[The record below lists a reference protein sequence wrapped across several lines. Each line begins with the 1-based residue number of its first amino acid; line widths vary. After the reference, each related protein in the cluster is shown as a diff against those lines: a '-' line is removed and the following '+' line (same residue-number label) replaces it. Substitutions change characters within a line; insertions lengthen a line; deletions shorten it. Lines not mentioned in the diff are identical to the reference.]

1 MNTDESLSKVFDI
14 EPMVAQEV
22 LPALSSAPVIESS
35 DKIEDDYD
43 HARDNLRELL
53 TQGKS
58 ALETALSVA
67 KSSEHPRAFEVVGGL
82 MKQLADINQQLMD
95 VHQQKKKLEEPNKT
109 QTKNTT
115 NNAIFV
121 GSTAELSKMI
131 SNMNKGGKAGNSKL
145 FRDEM

>member
-14 EPMVAQEV
+14 EPMKEQEVEV
-22 LPALSSAPVIESS
+22 LPAEGEPKHTSA
-35 DKIEDDYD
+35 KIEDDYD
-43 HARDNLRELL
+43 HDRDNLRELL

-67 KSSEHPRAFEVVGGL
+67 KQSEHPRAFEVVGGL

-95 VHQQKKKLEEPNKT
+95 VHQQKKKLEEPAKGTASKEVTN
-109 QTKNTT
+109 

-121 GSTAELSKMI
+121 GSTADLSKMI
-131 SNMNKGGKAGNSKL
+131 KKMTG
-145 FRDEM
+145 E

>member
-14 EPMVAQEV
+14 EPMKEQDVEV
-22 LPALSSAPVIESS
+22 LPPVEQPKHTSA
-35 DKIEDDYD
+35 KIEDDYD

-53 TQGKS
+53 MQGKS

-95 VHQQKKKLEEPNKT
+95 VHQQKKKLEEP
-109 QTKNTT
+109 TKGTASKEIT
-115 NNAIFV
+115 HNNAIFV
-121 GSTAELSKMI
+121 GSTADLSKMI
-131 SNMNKGGKAGNSKL
+131 KKMTG
-145 FRDEM
+145 E